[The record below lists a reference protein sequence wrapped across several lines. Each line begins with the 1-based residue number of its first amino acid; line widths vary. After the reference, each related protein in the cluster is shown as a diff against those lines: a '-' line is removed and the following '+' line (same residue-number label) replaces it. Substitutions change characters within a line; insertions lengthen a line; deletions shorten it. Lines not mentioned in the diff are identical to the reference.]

1 MQCCLKKFQFDRIY
15 LFVGC
20 FYVTFQGLN
29 YNYLYS
35 INGWL
40 LLNPWWLCFDWSMG
54 CIPTIST
61 FTDPRILGAATVC
74 VVAGA
79 LLWTCLKAPITQDQR

>member
-1 MQCCLKKFQFDRIY
+1 MKTCLN
-15 LFVGC
+15 L
-20 FYVTFQGLN
+20 FQGFN

-35 INGWL
+35 INAWL

-54 CIPTIST
+54 CVPVIET
-61 FTDPRILGAATVC
+61 FTDPRILGAVAVW
-74 VVAGA
+74 VVMAA